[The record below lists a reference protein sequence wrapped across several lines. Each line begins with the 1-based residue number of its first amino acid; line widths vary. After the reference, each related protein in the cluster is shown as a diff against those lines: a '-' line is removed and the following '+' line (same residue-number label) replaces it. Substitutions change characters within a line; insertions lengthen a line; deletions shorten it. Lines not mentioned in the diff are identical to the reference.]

1 MTSRYILLLEI
12 IFNAFLS
19 LVDLNQ
25 ERKKNVKKLRFPK
38 RYVVR
43 KEKFACMNVIG
54 EGGRGRVRNYCVI

>member
-1 MTSRYILLLEI
+1 M
-12 IFNAFLS
+12 S

-25 ERKKNVKKLRFPK
+25 QRKKNVEKLCFPK

-54 EGGRGRVRNYCVI
+54 EGEGGGLGIIVLYDD